1 MTDWEDLDDESTYES
16 AEETASLTSCLSE
29 DFSIGASAA
38 TNDSVSAESGFI
50 SDASQATIVTKP
62 TQPTVQTTLNPT
74 VVADKQTFEA
84 ITKATVG
91 LKAVKADDAEVPV
104 YLWDN
109 EIIGDDPSERK
120 KRALNQFRQLGLQWL
135 WRMLFGDCLEQ
146 LRSKFGE
153 AWEVII
159 LNTPTGE
166 VRVRVRDWELLPLR
180 PPLGKLSRVGK
191 EREAMQGL
199 LWHAAEASWFEYN
212 AGSRLY
218 HFRFPLRYQC
228 IAHDG
233 VPIFFER
240 PGPSTMQRQPEFA
253 DPHRSGNE

>member
-1 MTDWEDLDDESTYES
+1 
-16 AEETASLTSCLSE
+16 
-29 DFSIGASAA
+29 
-38 TNDSVSAESGFI
+38 
-50 SDASQATIVTKP
+50 
-62 TQPTVQTTLNPT
+62 VQTTLNPT